1 MKTQQVFAAS
11 YTVILE
17 YMKWVFT
24 GEKSSP
30 EICYWINVNTPW
42 GFTNQECAPSL
53 PLPLLKKFNNYVAA
67 KIKLFGGPSGHW
79 KFNQDPH
86 TVTCSPSE
94 GLLHFSPR
102 NEQKCKCKRKKL
114 SLCEAPHLRSSGKQI
129 KGTAFLPRVEINVT
143 SPTRTGHGDLG
154 DAHKRETK
162 KVTPPLPTCKR
173 ALWCWRQALCIC

>member
-42 GFTNQECAPSL
+42 GFTNQECVPSL
-53 PLPLLKKFNNYVAA
+53 PLPLLKKFNNMLLLKSNSLVDRLATENS
-67 KIKLFGGPSGHW
+67 IKTHA
-79 KFNQDPH
+79 Q
-86 TVTCSPSE
+86 SPAP
-94 GLLHFSPR
+94 LRKVYYISPPVMSR
-102 NEQKCKCKRKKL
+102 SVNARGKKL
-114 SLCEAPHLRSSGKQI
+114 SLCEAPHLGSSGKQI

-143 SPTRTGHGDLG
+143 SPTWTGHGDLG

-162 KVTPPLPTCKR
+162 KATPPLPTCKR

>member
-1 MKTQQVFAAS
+1 MFAAS

-17 YMKWVFT
+17 YAKWVFT

-30 EICYWINVNTPW
+30 EICYWINVNSPW
-42 GFTNQECAPSL
+42 GFTNQECVPSR

-79 KFNQDPH
+79 NSIKTHAESPAPLRK
-86 TVTCSPSE
+86 VYYISPSVMSRSVNAR
-94 GLLHFSPR
+94 G
-102 NEQKCKCKRKKL
+102 KKKL
-114 SLCEAPHLRSSGKQI
+114 SLGEAPHLGSSGKQI
-129 KGTAFLPRVEINVT
+129 KGAAFLPRVEINEM
-143 SPTRTGHGDLG
+143 SPTWTGHGDIG

-162 KVTPPLPTCKR
+162 KATPPLPTCKR